1 MADPF
6 THGYALLIG
15 VDQNNVPDWALPD
28 VANDIAALHQVLI
41 HPERCAYADTHV
53 KAITGPQATRDAILA
68 GFDWL
73 RQCIAQDADATAVVY
88 YSGHGWRDTK
98 TDPSQY
104 YFIPY
109 DVRRERL
116 RSSAL
121 RAAEVAEAIDGLQP
135 QRLFVLLDCCHAGGM
150 QVKALDTAFAPAAAP
165 LAIITDEGAMP
176 VKEIGAKELTSL
188 GEGVGRAVLTS
199 SRGDQTSYV
208 SRKAKMSIFTCHLI
222 EALTGSAQPAAGANE
237 VLVSDVLS
245 YVYRRVPETAAQEAN
260 ATQQPD
266 GRLTGNFTVAM
277 LLGGKGL
284 APGQTPPQP
293 QEPLPAKV
301 WQGAGGSKISIGKVE
316 AVNVGE
322 TQVIDQRGATINVG
336 DRNEINTGGGAYI
349 GGGVNTGGGN
359 FVGRDQTVQQGLGG
373 AELAAALAPLI
384 DAIQHAAPNPETQA
398 AAMREMDELKQEL
411 AKGKSAND
419 GRVAGILDDLAKLI
433 PGAVAAVVSAFGT
446 PLLGGIA
453 GPVTQFVLDR
463 LKRGG

>member
-1 MADPF
+1 M
-6 THGYALLIG
+6 
-15 VDQNNVPDWALPD
+15 
-28 VANDIAALHQVLI
+28 
-41 HPERCAYADTHV
+41 
-53 KAITGPQATRDAILA
+53 
-68 GFDWL
+68 
-73 RQCIAQDADATAVVY
+73 VY

-98 TDPSQY
+98 TDPPQY

-165 LAIITDEGAMP
+165 LAIIADEGAVP
-176 VKEIGAKELTSL
+176 AKAIGAKGLTSL

-199 SRGDQTSYV
+199 SRGDQRSYV
-208 SRKAKMSIFTCHLI
+208 SGKAKMSIFTYHLI

-245 YVYRRVPETAAQEAN
+245 HVYRRAGDGAQEAN
-260 ATQQPD
+260 AVQQPD

-301 WQGAGGSKISIGKVE
+301 WQGAGGAKISIGKIE

-322 TQVIDQRGATINVG
+322 TQVIDQRGAIINVG

-373 AELAAALAPLI
+373 AELAVALAPLI
-384 DAIQHAAPNPETQA
+384 DAIQRAAPNPETQA
-398 AAMREMDELKQEL
+398 AAMREMEELKQEL
-411 AKGKSAND
+411 AKGKGAD
-419 GRVAGILDDLAKLI
+419 DQRVAGILDDLAKLV

-453 GPVTQFVLDR
+453 GPVTQFVLNQ

>member
-1 MADPF
+1 M
-6 THGYALLIG
+6 
-15 VDQNNVPDWALPD
+15 
-28 VANDIAALHQVLI
+28 
-41 HPERCAYADTHV
+41 
-53 KAITGPQATRDAILA
+53 A

-73 RQCIAQDADATAVVY
+73 RQCIAQDAAATAVVY

-98 TDPSQY
+98 TDPPQY

-121 RAAEVAEAIDGLQP
+121 RAAEVVETIDGLQP

-150 QVKALDTAFAPAAAP
+150 QVKALDTAFVPAAAP
-165 LAIITDEGAMP
+165 LAIISDEGAVP
-176 VKEIGAKELTSL
+176 AKAIGAQGLTPL

-199 SRGDQTSYV
+199 SRGDQRSYV
-208 SRKAKMSIFTCHLI
+208 SGKAKMSIFTYHLI

-245 YVYRRVPETAAQEAN
+245 HVYRRVPETAAQEAN
-260 ATQQPD
+260 AVQQPD

-301 WQGAGGSKISIGKVE
+301 LQGAGGAAISIGKIE

-322 TQVIDQRGATINVG
+322 TQVIDQRGATFNVG
-336 DRNEINTGGGAYI
+336 DRNEIDTGGGAYI
-349 GGGVNTGGGN
+349 GGGVNTGGGK
-359 FVGRDQTVQQGLGG
+359 FVGRDEIVHGDHITTGDISGSGVAVGSGASVQQGLGG
-373 AELAAALAPLI
+373 AELAVALAPLI
-384 DAIQHAAPNPETQA
+384 DAIQRAAPNPETQA
-398 AAMREMDELKQEL
+398 AAMREMEELKQEL
-411 AKGKSAND
+411 AKGKNAND
-419 GRVAGILDDLAKLI
+419 GRVAGILDDLAKLV

>member
-1 MADPF
+1 MAAPF

-15 VDQNNVPDWALPD
+15 VDQNYVPDWALPD

-98 TDPSQY
+98 TDPPQY

-150 QVKALDTAFAPAAAP
+150 QVKALDTAFVPAAAP
-165 LAIITDEGAMP
+165 LAIIADEGAMP
-176 VKEIGAKELTSL
+176 AKAIGAKGLTSL
-188 GEGVGRAVLTS
+188 AEGVGRAVLTS

-316 AVNVGE
+316 NIRFAVSGTGSSAVVFAGLVVNNGTYSEPKNQTHVFKI
-322 TQVIDQRGATINVG
+322 TNDGATCTSLGKPSTEESDGKTYYLNAGNQGRLNFSIAAHPTNPDIVYVG
-336 DRNEINTGGGAYI
+336 G
-349 GGGVNTGGGN
+349 
-359 FVGRDQTVQQGLGG
+359 
-373 AELAAALAPLI
+373 
-384 DAIQHAAPNPETQA
+384 DAQPCVENP
-398 AAMREMDELKQEL
+398 
-411 AKGKSAND
+411 
-419 GRVAGILDDLAKLI
+419 VAGNS
-433 PGAVAAVVSAFGT
+433 VA
-446 PLLGGIA
+446 
-453 GPVTQFVLDR
+453 FV
-463 LKRGG
+463 